1 MTKEAIK
8 FLWDLLEFKNLSE
21 GSQKIVRNLLNLDT
35 LDVNESP
42 VIFKNTAVELKPCEN
57 NNQYVDYRMTNM
69 MLQGFR
75 NYPEASI
82 PFGLNTSDEKGQ
94 PCSLIL
100 IGSNGT
106 GKSTLFSAIETYY
119 TGLSSLAQER
129 HVKLDKFISH
139 AFLPDNK
146 NIYDRLTA
154 NIVGLENRE
163 TERNLATPS
172 SFCSNY
178 DIQKLEESDD
188 LADYIFIQLGYSDI
202 LVIEDMLD
210 VELKRSEELINRSE
224 KVEEELSSTLE
235 EVINAYIELA
245 LGRSKKEDNQER
257 YKDPTSIERI
267 AHQLTSSDVE
277 KKFFKADWVQLLSLR
292 EDDHDSPD
300 ISMVSVPHPK
310 DSLNEEYFTSISE
323 LSKKYKLLYTYFKR
337 RSSVEDK
344 KKNLEELYQRYFK
357 AKAQETDELMT
368 NEMRS
373 LRNEEMRQ
381 RVKDINE
388 LKGRIRLSKESIL
401 SDFIKDSKQFVEKVL
416 ISFSEFDTFELIADN
431 GAFVRIDAKDHQGK
445 SFLAKPNEYLN
456 SFRFVLYSVSLK
468 LALAFWQMKRN
479 KMITPI
485 VIDDVFDASDFE
497 NSQKLE
503 KFVYEIFRAYAI
515 MAKEESI
522 NIPLQLIVLT
532 HDQLMKTSF
541 ERGII
546 RYKIE
551 STIKERGLME
561 AASCVCGR
569 LLPLKD
575 IEKASE
581 DELIGHFGNFK
592 NLYIRL

>member
-188 LADYIFIQLGYSDI
+188 LADYILIQLGYSDI
-202 LVIEDMLD
+202 LVI
-210 VELKRSEELINRSE
+210 
-224 KVEEELSSTLE
+224 
-235 EVINAYIELA
+235 
-245 LGRSKKEDNQER
+245 
-257 YKDPTSIERI
+257 
-267 AHQLTSSDVE
+267 
-277 KKFFKADWVQLLSLR
+277 
-292 EDDHDSPD
+292 
-300 ISMVSVPHPK
+300 
-310 DSLNEEYFTSISE
+310 
-323 LSKKYKLLYTYFKR
+323 
-337 RSSVEDK
+337 
-344 KKNLEELYQRYFK
+344 
-357 AKAQETDELMT
+357 
-368 NEMRS
+368 
-373 LRNEEMRQ
+373 
-381 RVKDINE
+381 
-388 LKGRIRLSKESIL
+388 
-401 SDFIKDSKQFVEKVL
+401 
-416 ISFSEFDTFELIADN
+416 
-431 GAFVRIDAKDHQGK
+431 
-445 SFLAKPNEYLN
+445 
-456 SFRFVLYSVSLK
+456 
-468 LALAFWQMKRN
+468 
-479 KMITPI
+479 
-485 VIDDVFDASDFE
+485 
-497 NSQKLE
+497 
-503 KFVYEIFRAYAI
+503 
-515 MAKEESI
+515 
-522 NIPLQLIVLT
+522 
-532 HDQLMKTSF
+532 
-541 ERGII
+541 
-546 RYKIE
+546 
-551 STIKERGLME
+551 
-561 AASCVCGR
+561 
-569 LLPLKD
+569 
-575 IEKASE
+575 
-581 DELIGHFGNFK
+581 
-592 NLYIRL
+592 